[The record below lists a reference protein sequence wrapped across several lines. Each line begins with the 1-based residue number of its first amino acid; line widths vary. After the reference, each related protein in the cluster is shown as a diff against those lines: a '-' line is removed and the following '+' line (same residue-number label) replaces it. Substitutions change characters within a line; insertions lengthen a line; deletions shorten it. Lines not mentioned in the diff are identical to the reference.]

1 MSLTNLNL
9 RSYFLPI
16 LCLIY
21 FCELHSQRR
30 PDFLDKL
37 YIELGLNWIDN
48 SGKQD
53 PFYILEDYGNTSFSY
68 PLRGELNYSL
78 SETLFIYASGS
89 TNKFRKGQ
97 RIDGTIAKSGP
108 IFISADFG
116 VKNVISLTNSL
127 SIFGQ
132 LGLGLFDVQSLANPP
147 NITTS
152 VNIGAGFFVTIME
165 PFDLVLTTN
174 SRIKLGNTEAFGL
187 TNHFQYSLGVRYS
200 FKKRYDCCR

>member
-1 MSLTNLNL
+1 LNLTNLNL
-9 RSYFLPI
+9 KSYFLPI
-16 LCLIY
+16 LCLFY

-30 PDFLDKL
+30 PEFLDKL

-78 SETLFIYASGS
+78 SESLFIYASGS

-97 RIDGTIAKSGP
+97 LIDGTIAKSGP

-152 VNIGAGFFVTIME
+152 VNIGAGFFVSIME
-165 PFDLVLTTN
+165 PFDLVFTTN

>member
-1 MSLTNLNL
+1 LK
-9 RSYFLPI
+9 SYFLPI
-16 LCLIY
+16 LCLFY

-30 PDFLDKL
+30 PEFLDKL

-78 SETLFIYASGS
+78 SESLFIYASGS

-97 RIDGTIAKSGP
+97 LIDGTIAKSGP

-165 PFDLVLTTN
+165 PFDLVFTTN
-174 SRIKLGNTEAFGL
+174 SRIKFGKNEAFGL

>member
-1 MSLTNLNL
+1 M
-9 RSYFLPI
+9 PI
-16 LCLIY
+16 LCLLY
-21 FCELHSQRR
+21 FCELHAQRR

-78 SETLFIYASGS
+78 SESLFIYASGS

-97 RIDGTIAKSGP
+97 RIDSSISKSSP

-116 VKNVISLTNSL
+116 IKNVFSLTNSL
-127 SIFGQ
+127 SIFSQ
-132 LGLGLFDVQSLANPP
+132 FGLGLFDVQTLNKPP

-152 VNIGAGFFVTIME
+152 ANIGAGFFVNIME
-165 PFDLVLTTN
+165 PFDLVFTAN
-174 SRIKLGNTEAFGL
+174 SRIKLGSSETYGL
-187 TNHFQYSLGVRYS
+187 SNHFQYSLGVRYS